1 MPMSVVADVVANG
14 GTLPQLEQ
22 LAKMSF
28 KKPFFSKKNGVVF
41 GTFWFI
47 FLTMFCTAFFG
58 ILGAPEELI
67 AIIAISGVFG
77 AMMIII
83 GSLVLLP
90 SSRPPVTLPS
100 SMQPSLSPGSVSAA
114 LPPQQSVPASFYA
127 APQAGNWRDTNDLQP
142 TSVTENTTKL
152 LEEREGRS

>member
-1 MPMSVVADVVANG
+1 MPLGVVAEVVANA

-22 LAKMSF
+22 LTQLNY

-67 AIIAISGVFG
+67 GIIAISGVFG

-83 GSLVLLP
+83 GSLVLFP
-90 SSRPPVTLPS
+90 SSKPPVSLPTGLRPTL
-100 SMQPSLSPGSVSAA
+100 GSNTVQGA
-114 LPPQQSVPASFYA
+114 LPPSQSIPVSMYA
-127 APQAGNWRDTNDLQP
+127 APQAGNWRDTNDLQQ
-142 TSVTENTTKL
+142 TSVTEGTTRL
-152 LEEREGRS
+152 LDQQERN

>member
-1 MPMSVVADVVANG
+1 MPMGVVAEVVTNG

-22 LAKMSF
+22 LEKLNF

-90 SSRPPVTLPS
+90 SSRPPVVMPS
-100 SMQPSLSPGSVSAA
+100 SMQPFLGAAGSHQA
-114 LPPQQSVPASFYA
+114 LPPQQSVPASVYG
-127 APQAGNWRDTNDLQP
+127 APQAGSWRDTNDLQP
-142 TSVTENTTKL
+142 TSVTENTTRL
-152 LEEREGRS
+152 LEEKDRR